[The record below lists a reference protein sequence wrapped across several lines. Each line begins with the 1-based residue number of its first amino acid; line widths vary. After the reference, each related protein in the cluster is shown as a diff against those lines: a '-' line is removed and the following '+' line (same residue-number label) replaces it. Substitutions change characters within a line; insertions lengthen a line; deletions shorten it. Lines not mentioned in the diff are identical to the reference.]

1 MYLTNNQILHTFDA
15 QTNMTW
21 GDFISKALRHIDQPR
36 DDVRLV
42 YRVSGSARAMSSLTC
57 EYDWNAALR
66 SVKEKVMTARTRA
79 VFIEVKN
86 VVSNGSLINRKLTYC
101 SWQMQGSTQRKRGK
115 RQEKRHRDDDI
126 PPEPAPEVKNQ
137 YNCLVELQQYLLCQV
152 HSMKGMST
160 YCWVEP
166 ATDRTRGGH
175 REMTHEE
182 MTLWAKHM
190 VSKMRSG
197 AMSKNSP

>member
-1 MYLTNNQILHTFDA
+1 
-15 QTNMTW
+15 
-21 GDFISKALRHIDQPR
+21 
-36 DDVRLV
+36 
-42 YRVSGSARAMSSLTC
+42 
-57 EYDWNAALR
+57 
-66 SVKEKVMTARTRA
+66 MTARTRA

-101 SWQMQGSTQRKRGK
+101 SWQMQGSMQRKCGK
-115 RQEKRHRDDDI
+115 RQEKRHRDNDI
-126 PPEPAPEVKNQ
+126 PPEPAPKVKNQ
-137 YNCLVELQQYLLCQV
+137 YNCLVELQQYLLCQA

-175 REMTHEE
+175 RKMTHEE